1 MSKLRQLGQ
10 SEIKLS
16 PLGIGT
22 WQFSNKGGTW
32 DAVSAETVYNILK
45 YSLQHGLNWI
55 LQKSMAEEFQKH

>member
-32 DAVSAETVYNILK
+32 DAVSRYHALSYR
-45 YSLQHGLNWI
+45 YQ
-55 LQKSMAEEFQKH
+55 